1 MPEDPK
7 PLIVAATRNEP
18 VGVYLL
24 KGTPLTEGLERF
36 IHLAETYRR
45 RIQIFSLTTGQQ
57 VTDSAFVNVANLIQ
71 LKEVGDVWLSGER
84 EQVLKH
90 YISLTEQMS
99 DEAAIPELKR
109 AIDLLQAELYNCEA
123 NSNQQSTG

>member
-1 MPEDPK
+1 MSEEPK
-7 PLIVAATRNEP
+7 PLIVGVTRNEP
-18 VGVYLL
+18 IGVYLL
-24 KGTPLTEGLERF
+24 KGTPLGEGLERF
-36 IHLAETYRR
+36 VRLAETYRR
-45 RIQIFSLTTGQQ
+45 RIQIFSLTTGTH
-57 VTDSAFVNVANLIQ
+57 VTDSAFVNIPNLIQ

-109 AIDLLQAELYNCEA
+109 SIELLQNELYKCEGE
-123 NSNQQSTG
+123 QGGVR